1 MFKERSRHV
10 VRKERRRRS
19 WNRGDLA
26 ILLCGVLAF
35 LSLTFG
41 APLFHHMQV
50 AASGNSAV
58 LGSPAAGI
66 VSRDAAP
73 KATDTAA
80 AGETKPADGTGADG
94 SVADGSGAAEGQAQ
108 ALANSALQPPL
119 PLQPPSPALPA
130 AAEPLRIRYASA
142 GLDIPVHPL
151 DVDAAAQASQT
162 VEPPATKDGYWLTP
176 FGSPGQGST
185 NTTYVIGH
193 SWEGADAP
201 FNHLSS
207 AAAVGDRFEVDTAT
221 GTIPYT
227 VDNVTTYVKSSL
239 KDSPIWS
246 IVPNRLVLISCFTED
261 PWGKNVVVTAS
272 PAS

>member
-1 MFKERSRHV
+1 MSKEHSRHV
-10 VRKERRRRS
+10 ARTERTWRR

-35 LSLTFG
+35 MSMTFG
-41 APLFHHMQV
+41 VPLFHQLQV
-50 AASGNSAV
+50 PASAGSAV
-58 LGSPAAGI
+58 SPAAGMMPPEP
-66 VSRDAAP
+66 AP
-73 KATDTAA
+73 FTTEGPGAVG
-80 AGETKPADGTGADG
+80 AGA
-94 SVADGSGAAEGQAQ
+94 AAEGQA
-108 ALANSALQPPL
+108 SPPASSGA
-119 PLQPPSPALPA
+119 PPVGPVLPA
-130 AAEPLRIRYASA
+130 AAPPVRIRYASA
-142 GLDIPVHPL
+142 SFDVPVHAL
-151 DVDAAAQASQT
+151 DLDAAAQASQT

-176 FGSPGQGST
+176 FGTPGQGSA

-221 GTIPYT
+221 GTIPYQ
-227 VDNVTTYVKSSL
+227 VDSVTTYLKSSL

-246 IVPNRLVLISCFTED
+246 IVPNGLVLISCFTQD

-272 PAS
+272 PVA